1 VTPSLPAV
9 FGVSWQYS
17 LLLFY
22 IYILWYANVMGLGA
36 MGHTPTGPLDP
47 AGSAAATGCFR
58 AADLAKLAAGAH
70 VP

>member
-1 VTPSLPAV
+1 
-9 FGVSWQYS
+9 
-17 LLLFY
+17 
-22 IYILWYANVMGLGA
+22 MGLGA